1 MFIHTIAFAI
11 MQRPAVECSLF
22 QWKIVSGKMA
32 ALSARNVPISQ
43 QFKPHCV
50 AAHKGVQKGLIYPG
64 DNGNSPLCHKPLASS
79 LLQEASCSRS
89 QVSLTVIDKRLNIL
103 RRTRNNM
110 QLELT
115 PTEQRCVHPECI
127 RVLTFYVVIDL

>member
-1 MFIHTIAFAI
+1 MVILTIAFSI

-22 QWKIVSGKMA
+22 MWKIVSGKMA
-32 ALSARNVPISQ
+32 ALSVRNVPISQ
-43 QFKPHCV
+43 QLKPHCV
-50 AAHKGVQKGLIYPG
+50 AVHKGIQKGVIHPG
-64 DNGNSPLCHKPLASS
+64 DNGNSPLCQKPLASS
-79 LLQEASCSRS
+79 LLQEASCSLS

-115 PTEQRCVHPECI
+115 PTKQHCVHPECI
-127 RVLTFYVVIDL
+127 RVLTFSVVIDL